1 MSNLNLSYL
10 LSRIDDLQRSL
21 DGRPKSFI
29 EKDID
34 GLANEVLGDVVKSID
49 LQGLNTRLEAL
60 AKLDIA
66 SLRKATQIL
75 GDVNLTEPFKIF
87 PQRSIEPS
95 QVLTQINEYINQ
107 LEATHTKK
115 SELELACAIDFHLA
129 ALFKDVL
136 FCAVDAHADL
146 SSLVEL
152 VSKKVSLLTDE
163 QISTVWHYLQEEF
176 DSGRRNRMQDLDSL
190 LPNTFLQ
197 FENPAKARAKLSE
210 YAVIIKP
217 TLTLSMIRHGSSST
231 PKEVVELPRILTW
244 QSSDAAQPVTKQEEL
259 LARSIGR
266 LCAMH
271 ERDIAKD
278 RSDLASIL
286 GLSKESRIMSGP
298 EFKAAAEELEKTPV
312 SDCAVLFEL
321 RTVARILDTIIKF
334 DSPIERALRQY
345 KLGLEVMTPE
355 ILQEVRMKGELRLQK
370 ELCKFL
376 LEKNIFTVGTKFGRS
391 ETDLF
396 AEHAGEEYTIEAKVF
411 RRKGS
416 LSRSSLNHAV
426 VQLQNYLDQRPSTP
440 RGILVI
446 YNLTDELLTASR
458 AWIQGRYWILPINL
472 QPLSPSLRKRSFA
485 IEAGQ
490 GDRLIEVLVTKDSPR
505 HKSKKTPRSRK
516 PSKKHTR

>member
-10 LSRIDDLQRSL
+10 LSRLDDLQRSL
-21 DGRPKSFI
+21 HGRPKSFI

-34 GLANEVLGDVVKSID
+34 GLANEVLGDAVKSIN

-75 GDVNLTEPFKIF
+75 GAANLTESFKIF
-87 PQRSIEPS
+87 PQRLIEPS
-95 QVLTQINEYINQ
+95 QILTQINQYIDQ
-107 LEATHTKK
+107 LETTHTKR
-115 SELELACAIDFHLA
+115 SELELAWAIDFHLA
-129 ALFKDVL
+129 TLFKDTL
-136 FCAVDAHADL
+136 LCAVDANADL
-146 SSLVEL
+146 SKLVEL
-152 VSKKVSLLTDE
+152 VSEKVSLLSDE
-163 QISTVWHYLQEEF
+163 QISTVWHYLLEEF
-176 DSGRRNRMQDLDSL
+176 DSGRMHAMQDLDSL

-210 YAVIIKP
+210 YAVILKP
-217 TLTLSMIRHGSSST
+217 KLTLSMIRHGTFSI
-231 PKEVVELPRILTW
+231 PKEVVELPRILSW

-266 LCAMH
+266 FCAMH

-298 EFKAAAEELEKTPV
+298 EFKAAAEELEKAPP
-312 SDCAVLFEL
+312 SDRTVLFEL
-321 RTVARILDTIIKF
+321 RTMARILDTIVKF

-345 KLGLEVMTPE
+345 KLGLEVMAPE
-355 ILQEVRMKGELRLQK
+355 ILVEMQEKGELLLQK

-396 AEHAGEEYTIEAKVF
+396 VEHAGGEYTIEATVF

-416 LSRSSLNHAV
+416 RSRSSLNHAV

-446 YNLTDELLTASR
+446 YNLTDDGR
-458 AWIQGRYWILPINL
+458 AQIPSAPFWETMLPGKYL
-472 QPLSPSLRKRSFA
+472 HAVES
-485 IEAGQ
+485 
-490 GDRLIEVLVTKDSPR
+490 
-505 HKSKKTPRSRK
+505 
-516 PSKKHTR
+516 